1 MKNKSV
7 VIASDHGGFE
17 LKDLVIK
24 FLEDLDFSVT
34 DFGTNSGE
42 SVDYPDF
49 AEKVARFVSKNQS
62 DFGILICGTGI
73 GMAISANKI
82 KNIRAVN
89 CTNTTMARLSRQH
102 NNANILCLGAR
113 TIGSVLATDIVSEFI
128 STEFEGGRHK
138 RRVDKITKLEE
149 TNE

>member
-1 MKNKSV
+1 MKNKPV

-24 FLEDLDFSVT
+24 FLKDSDFSVT

-49 AEKVARFVSKNQS
+49 AEKVARHVSKNES

-149 TNE
+149 N